1 MDYGKKI
8 WMREC
13 EYGERKENMNE
24 GRGIWRT
31 AKFYRNMDNGKE
43 IWIRIG
49 NMDKGRKIWIMKRK
63 YG

>member
-31 AKFYRNMDNGKE
+31 EKLYRNMDKGKE
-43 IWIRIG
+43 IWVWIG
-49 NMDKGRKIWIMKRK
+49 K